1 VTVSLNVNSGRFYW
15 YSRVMSAMKEK
26 ETRVKGMEKVA
37 LGEVDEY
44 VERMKQG
51 EEKKKEEEG
60 MVERKKKESVEKIKT
75 KDDQGG
81 VILQGQ
87 VSDKGNIVLPLD
99 EEEIKK
105 KSRYGVSEAVRWLAE
120 KCLYLIKKYPGR
132 VFYKSSNVKEK

>member
-1 VTVSLNVNSGRFYW
+1 
-15 YSRVMSAMKEK
+15 MPAMKEK

>member
-1 VTVSLNVNSGRFYW
+1 
-15 YSRVMSAMKEK
+15 MSAMKEK